1 MSRRIADLTVRA
13 VASTALRGAN
23 IALSGEVFG
32 MRRPEVV
39 ELIHAAG
46 GLFDQFVT
54 RQRTTCLVMR
64 DWKAEAPNTTQAY
77 KNAKALFIPVLRE
90 TLFQAVLMGRMPLGD
105 ALRATLAGVD
115 DVTAS
120 RLTAS
125 AKPIDL
131 ASAFHTDVTSPFT
144 LGF

>member
-1 MSRRIADLTVRA
+1 MSRRFLDVTPQA
-13 VASTALRGAN
+13 VESTALRGAN
-23 IALSGEVFG
+23 IALSGDVFG

-54 RQRTTCLVMR
+54 IKRTTCLVMK
-64 DWKAEAPNTTQAY
+64 DWKQEAPNTTHAY
-77 KNAKALFIPVLRE
+77 KAAKAFFIPVLRE
-90 TLFQAVLMGRMPLGD
+90 TLFHAVLMGRMSLAD
-105 ALRATLAGVD
+105 ALQATRAGVD

-120 RLTAS
+120 RLTSS

-131 ASAFHTDVTSPFT
+131 ASAFHADVTSPFT